1 MNSYKTVKLKMTV
14 YNRLKRHK
22 QRNESFNDLIERILN
37 FYEALSNPDILRELI
52 HSIQE
57 GYGELQ
63 TMWEEKGEY
72 GDLN

>member
-1 MNSYKTVKLKMTV
+1 MNNYKTVKLKMTV

-57 GYGELQ
+57 EYGELQ

-72 GDLN
+72 S

>member
-1 MNSYKTVKLKMTV
+1 MNNYKTVKLKMTV

-57 GYGELQ
+57 EYGELQ

-72 GDLN
+72 DYLN

>member
-1 MNSYKTVKLKMTV
+1 MNNYKTVKLKMTV

-57 GYGELQ
+57 EYGELQ

>member
-57 GYGELQ
+57 EYGELQ

>member
-1 MNSYKTVKLKMTV
+1 MNNYKTVKLKMTV
-14 YNRLKRHK
+14 YNRLKKHK

-57 GYGELQ
+57 EYGELQ